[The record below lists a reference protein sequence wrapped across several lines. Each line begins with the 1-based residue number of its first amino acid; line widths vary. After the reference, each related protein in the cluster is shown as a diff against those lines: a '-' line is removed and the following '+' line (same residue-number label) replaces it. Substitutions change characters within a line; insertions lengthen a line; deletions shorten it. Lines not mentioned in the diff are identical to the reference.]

1 MVEEARM
8 HAFLIELENKP
19 GGLAA
24 VGEALGAKGINI
36 ENIAGA
42 ACGSSGRVTVIT
54 SDEVGTRAALA
65 GSGWKVQELEL
76 VETSLP
82 HVPGSL
88 GKAARRLA
96 DAGVN
101 IESIL
106 PTGMSGGDIRVGF
119 VTSNPAK
126 AKEILSTA
134 TAGR

>member
-1 MVEEARM
+1 
-8 HAFLIELENKP
+8 

-24 VGEALGAKGINI
+24 IGEALGAKGINI
-36 ENIAGA
+36 ENIAGS
-42 ACGSSGRVTVIT
+42 ACGDSGRVTVLT
-54 SDEVGTRAALA
+54 NDEAGTRAVLA

-82 HVPGSL
+82 HTPGSL

-101 IESIL
+101 VESIL
-106 PTGMSGGDIRVGF
+106 PTGMTGGEVSVGF

-126 AKEILSTA
+126 AKEILA
-134 TAGR
+134 TAAAGR

>member
-1 MVEEARM
+1 M

-19 GGLAA
+19 GALAA

-36 ENIAGA
+36 ENVAGA
-42 ACGSSGRVTVIT
+42 ACGSGGRVTIIT
-54 SDEVGTRAALA
+54 NDDVRTRTALA
-65 GSGWKVQELEL
+65 ESGLKAQEEEL

-82 HVPGSL
+82 HAPGAL

-106 PTGMSGGDIRVGF
+106 PTGMSGGEVTVGF

-126 AKEILSTA
+126 AREILA
-134 TAGR
+134 TVSSSR